1 MDLITIY
8 ETNFTIFIGIFV
20 TLAVMGTTTLY
31 DRYESKGGAS
41 FDLMKI
47 KLFSNQ
53 NQQTAAF
60 GSKSLKQFSDYSK
73 KFSSLILN
81 KSISGQEKSSS
92 MKKKSTSIRS
102 NSNNNSFERVEKILF
117 KAKNAVQN
125 LFVNLRS
132 KTLSLSSALP
142 RRSSKDKEKFVS
154 LSDTQ
159 KADLNFS
166 AADKANTL
174 DKVVESKK
182 DELDFDDDLLTKMST
197 SDTLTVSSP
206 ELKTVEPSLGSMSLD
221 LDASFDTDFKLDENE
236 FAIKV
241 DGLDDEP
248 DENNFKFS
256 GNTEEIKFGDESD
269 NFLASLKKD
278 IIIKKEKTINFMD
291 NMQGENL
298 DLKLMKSDL
307 ECVLKDLKKYRQYSH
322 RN

>member
-20 TLAVMGTTTLY
+20 TLTVMGTTTLY
-31 DRYESKGGAS
+31 DIYKSKGGAS
-41 FDLMKI
+41 LDLKKI

-60 GSKSLKQFSDYSK
+60 GSKGSKQFSKYSK
-73 KFSSLILN
+73 KLSSLILN
-81 KSISGQEKSSS
+81 KSSSGSKKSSS
-92 MKKKSTSIRS
+92 MRKKSTSTRS
-102 NSNNNSFERVEKILF
+102 NSNKNFFERVETILF
-117 KAKNAVQN
+117 KAKDAVQN

-154 LSDTQ
+154 LSDNQ

-197 SDTLTVSSP
+197 SDTLTVISP
-206 ELKTVEPSLGSMSLD
+206 ELKTVEPSLGGMSLD
-221 LDASFDTDFKLDENE
+221 LDASFDNDFKLDENE

-256 GNTEEIKFGDESD
+256 ENTEEIKFGDESD

-307 ECVLKDLKKYRQYSH
+307 EGVLKDLKKHRQYSH